1 MHPILSQWRRLA
13 MYLAAWIPI
22 AALVAYLLAE
32 SSQLTRSEAFVLAI
46 PLCLA
51 YAFVCLSAYY
61 ECRALPLDKTSDVKL
76 IASHL
81 AAGLVGAG
89 IWLLAAKVLAIELA
103 QTSAF
108 HGIDKRFS
116 PAIPALVGTGILL
129 YLLSATSYYTF
140 IAVTASHE
148 AEARAIVAQVLARD
162 AELKALKA
170 QVNPHFLFNSLNSIS
185 ALTSS
190 DPAKAREMCILLGD
204 FLRRTLGLGAKAAI
218 SLEEELSLIHSFVAV
233 EKIRFG
239 ARLEMREEVDPA
251 ALGCSMP
258 PLLLQPLIENAV
270 VHGIANL
277 VDGGWIRLD
286 VKDSDGRLAVIVENR
301 FDPEA
306 PARHRNGVGLSN
318 VKQRLETRYG
328 KRASLDVT
336 SDGERFRVAISMPA
350 ERAEE
355 AVAVQSFAEAKLDS
369 SGEAARN
376 L

>member
-1 MHPILSQWRRLA
+1 MHPILSQFRRMA

-22 AALVAYLLAE
+22 AALLAYLLAA
-32 SSQLTRSEAFVLAI
+32 SSQLTRGEAWVLAV

-61 ECRALPLDKTSDVKL
+61 ECRALPVDKTSDVKL
-76 IASHL
+76 IFSHI
-81 AAGLVGAG
+81 AAGIVGTG
-89 IWLLAAKVLAIELA
+89 IWLLAAKVLVIELA
-103 QTSAF
+103 QTSTF

-116 PAIPALVGTGILL
+116 GAVPVLVGTGILL

-204 FLRRTLGLGAKAAI
+204 FLRRTLGLGAKTAI
-218 SLEEELSLIHSFVAV
+218 PLEEELSLIHSFVAV

-239 ARLEMREEVDPA
+239 SRLEMQETIDADAR
-251 ALGCSMP
+251 GCMVP
-258 PLLLQPLIENAV
+258 PLLLQPLVENAV
-270 VHGIANL
+270 VHGVANL
-277 VDGGWIRLD
+277 VNGGWIQLN
-286 VKDSDGRLAVIVENR
+286 VKAGGGQLSVVVENE

-318 VKQRLETRYG
+318 VQQRLETRYG
-328 KRASLDVT
+328 KRASMDVAAN
-336 SDGERFRVAISMPA
+336 SERFRVSISLPA
-350 ERAEE
+350 ERADE
-355 AVAVQSFAEAKLDS
+355 APAASTVAAKEA
-369 SGEAARN
+369 
-376 L
+376 